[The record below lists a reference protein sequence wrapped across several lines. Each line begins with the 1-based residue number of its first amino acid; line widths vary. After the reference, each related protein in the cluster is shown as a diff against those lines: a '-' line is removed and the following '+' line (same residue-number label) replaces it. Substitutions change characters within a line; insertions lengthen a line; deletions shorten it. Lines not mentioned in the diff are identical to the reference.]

1 MLGLFNFTIGVFFI
15 IIAFVFLKVA
25 RLNFQRKEA
34 EGAWSGVLAMLACL
48 VIGGY
53 LAAWG
58 VYGLANQ
65 GDPSKLTEIAP
76 LLPIPYPLGFY
87 ILAFIPMIIVYI
99 GLYAIREQRRT
110 KAGLSSEGPD
120 ELRKINSLDLEVSRK
135 AFHIT
140 IIGILVCYLFVGELA
155 SNAFFGYLADNWNIW
170 NITQNLAPPPALAG
184 KAFCIF
190 MTIVIFLL
198 LALTD
203 MVRLFAPK
211 YYPVKLVGNVYRE
224 KEKGALGPH
233 IHLAIGVLFA
243 VIFFAPPIAMAAIA
257 MAALGDAAATIVG
270 VNLGRHRINAKSKK
284 TWEGCI
290 GGVAVSFGSGFLC
303 MLVIVKSIDPLTIS
317 ASLILNGAGVFI
329 FFLIDYFTPPVPL
342 TDNILNPIG
351 IGLVM
356 TLFAALFF
364 PYIS

>member
-1 MLGLFNFTIGVFFI
+1 MLTCF
-15 IIAFVFLKVA
+15 
-25 RLNFQRKEA
+25 
-34 EGAWSGVLAMLACL
+34 
-48 VIGGY
+48 VIGIY
-53 LAAWG
+53 LASWG
-58 VYGLANQ
+58 IYGLANQ
-65 GDPSKLTEIAP
+65 DKLLEIAP

-87 ILAFIPMIIVYI
+87 ILAFLPIILVYI
-99 GLYAIREQRRT
+99 GLYAIKEQRRA
-110 KAGLSSEGPD
+110 KAGLTSEVPN
-120 ELRKINSLDLEVSRK
+120 ESRKIHSLDLEVSRK

-155 SNAFFGYLADNWNIW
+155 SNAFFGYLATNWNIW
-170 NITQNLAPPPALAG
+170 NITLNLAPSPAVAG

-190 MTIVIFLL
+190 MIIIIFLL

-211 YYPVKLVGNVYRE
+211 YYPVKLVGNIYRE

-233 IHLAIGVLFA
+233 IHLTIGVLFA
-243 VIFFAPPIAMAAIA
+243 VIFFVPPIAMAAIA

-270 VNLGRHRINAKSKK
+270 VNLGRHRINAKSNK

-290 GGVAVSFGSGFLC
+290 GGVAVSFGSAFLC
-303 MLVIVKSIDPLTIS
+303 MIALFKTITPVIIS
-317 ASLILNGAGVFI
+317 ASLILCGIGAFI

-342 TDNILNPIG
+342 TDNILNPIC

-356 TLFAALFF
+356 TLFAFLFF
-364 PYIS
+364 PYIL